1 MTMWMLFGGV
11 AVLILGAFAWV
22 GWRDR
27 RRLSGPDDTR
37 ADRDARA
44 GQHAYEVQRH
54 ASPGQEWSARN
65 DTHGP
70 G

>member
-1 MTMWMLFGGV
+1 MTMWMLLGGV
-11 AVLILGAFAWV
+11 AAVILGAVAWV

-44 GQHAYEVQRH
+44 SQHAHEAQRH

-65 DTHGP
+65 DTQGF
-70 G
+70 